1 MPEEYLRPVDVEREY
16 GLTRADLTKYENVG
30 VLRSQ
35 RTQGGQRRYTRTD
48 IDNLFQT
55 QAAAGNPI
63 PVDDES
69 RFVFR
74 EFGTTGLNRWS
85 ATATEEKLR
94 ELRGRRGRELLKE
107 MRIND
112 PVISAIFFAIESALR
127 QATWRVKPASESK
140 EDTEVAKF
148 VESCLHDMS
157 FTWSDTLSFIFG
169 FLEQGF
175 SIVEIVYKVRS
186 GKDGDP
192 ESTFD
197 DGRIGWR
204 KWSPRPALTLMEGS
218 EWIID
223 DNGGIQGCRQ
233 VDPNGRQ
240 IIIPINKML
249 LFRTTVGDNNSPE
262 GRPIHRSMYAAWWY
276 SQNIMEIEGIGI
288 ERDLAGIPVVYLGN
302 DTSKTGPTS
311 DYTMAQELVT
321 NLRND
326 EQAGV
331 VIPKPKMGSGAAE
344 GDGILLELLSSS
356 GRRAYDTSAIIERYD
371 KRKALAVLAQFIML
385 GMERVGSYAL
395 SKSQGDLFVIS
406 VTSLLTSIADVI
418 NQYAIKRLVKY
429 NVFPGITGYPQLVP
443 GTVGVPD
450 LTEIATYVNTMVQQ
464 ELITPDP
471 ELERHLRQLA
481 HLPEYKPPVVEY
493 DADGNPINNG
503 AGPRQDISIEKA
515 ALLVRRVGLATKG
528 LVDLGVLDS
537 QSAIDLLSP
546 LVQELKDGIDNEL
559 LLGGTMRRQKLTS
572 ATEEEIRE
580 LDNPAKDEVKP
591 PLGDEEE
598 V

>member
-1 MPEEYLRPVDVEREY
+1 MPEEYLRPIDVEREF
-16 GLTRADLTKYENVG
+16 GLTRADLLRYESVG
-30 VLRSQ
+30 AIRPQ
-35 RTQGGQRRYTRTD
+35 RTSGGQRRYTKSE
-48 IDNLFQT
+48 IDALFQT
-55 QAAAGNPI
+55 QAATGSPI
-63 PVDDES
+63 PVTDES
-69 RFVFR
+69 RYIYR
-74 EFGTTGLNRWS
+74 EYGTTGLNRWS
-85 ATATEEKLR
+85 PTAAQEKLR
-94 ELRGRRGRELLKE
+94 ELRGRKGRELLKE
-107 MRIND
+107 MRTND

-127 QATWRVKPASESK
+127 QATWRVKPASES
-140 EDTEVAKF
+140 EADTEVAKF

-175 SIVEIVYKVRS
+175 SIVEIVYKVRN
-186 GKDGDP
+186 GKNGEP
-192 ESTFD
+192 ASRHD

-233 VDPNGRQ
+233 VDPLGKQ
-240 IIIPINKML
+240 IVIPINKML

-288 ERDLAGIPVVYLGN
+288 ERDLAGIPVVYLG
-302 DTSKTGPTS
+302 DDASKTGPSS
-311 DYTMAQELVT
+311 DYNMALELVT

-331 VIPKPKMGSGAAE
+331 VIPKAKMGNGASE
-344 GDGILLELLSSS
+344 GNGILLELLASS

-406 VTSLLTSIADVI
+406 ATSLLNSIADVI
-418 NQYAIKRLVKY
+418 NQYAIKRLIDY
-429 NVFPGITGYPQLVP
+429 NVFPEATGYPELVP

-481 HLPEYKPPVVEY
+481 GLPEYKPPQIEY
-493 DADGNPINNG
+493 DENGNPISG
-503 AGPRQDISIEKA
+503 GSRQDISIEKA

-528 LVDLGVLDS
+528 LVDLGVLDA

-559 LLGGTMRRQKLTS
+559 LLGGTMRRQKLTT
-572 ATEEEIRE
+572 ATEEEIKE
-580 LDNPAKDEVKP
+580 LDNPAVDEGEP
-591 PLGDEEE
+591 PPDKE
-598 V
+598 

>member
-16 GLTRADLTKYENVG
+16 GLSRSDLLRYENVG
-30 VLRSQ
+30 ALKPQ
-35 RTQGGQRRYTRTD
+35 RTTGGQRRYTKTD
-48 IDNLFQT
+48 LDNLFQT
-55 QAAAGNPI
+55 QAASGTPI
-63 PVDDES
+63 KASDES
-69 RFVFR
+69 RYIYR
-74 EFGTTGLNRWS
+74 EYGTTGINRWS
-85 ATATEEKLR
+85 STASNERLK

-107 MRIND
+107 MRTND

-127 QATWRVKPASESK
+127 QATWRVTPASDAEADV
-140 EDTEVAKF
+140 EAAEF
-148 VESCLHDMS
+148 VESCMHDMS
-157 FTWSDTLSFIFG
+157 FTWSDTLSFVFG

-175 SIVEIVYKVRS
+175 SILEIVYKVRN

-192 ESTFD
+192 ESNHD

-233 VDPNGRQ
+233 VDPLGRQ
-240 IIIPINKML
+240 IVIPINKML

-262 GRPIHRSMYAAWWY
+262 GRPIHRSMYTSWWY

-311 DYTMAQELVT
+311 DYNMAVELVT

-331 VIPKPKMGSGAAE
+331 VLPKAKMGTAGE

-371 KRKALAVLAQFIML
+371 KRKALSVLAQFIML

-395 SKSQGDLFVIS
+395 SKSQGDLFIIS
-406 VTSLLTSIADVI
+406 ATTMLSSIADVI
-418 NQYAIKRLVKY
+418 NQYAIKRLIDY
-429 NVFPGITGYPQLVP
+429 NVFPEITGYPKIIP
-443 GTVGVPD
+443 GTVGVPN
-450 LTEIATYVNTMVQQ
+450 LIEVATYVNTMVQQ

-481 HLPEYKPPVVEY
+481 GFPAYKAPVIEY
-493 DADGNPINNG
+493 DAAGNPISG
-503 AGPRQDISIEKA
+503 GSRQDISIEKA

-528 LVDLGVLDS
+528 LVDLGVLDA
-537 QSAIDLLSP
+537 QGAIDLLSP
-546 LVQELKDGIDNEL
+546 LVQELRDGIDNEL
-559 LLGGTMRRQKLTS
+559 LLGGSLKNQKLNT
-572 ATEEEIRE
+572 ATGEEIDE
-580 LDNPAKDEVKP
+580 LDNPAE
-591 PLGDEEE
+591 DEEL
-598 V
+598 